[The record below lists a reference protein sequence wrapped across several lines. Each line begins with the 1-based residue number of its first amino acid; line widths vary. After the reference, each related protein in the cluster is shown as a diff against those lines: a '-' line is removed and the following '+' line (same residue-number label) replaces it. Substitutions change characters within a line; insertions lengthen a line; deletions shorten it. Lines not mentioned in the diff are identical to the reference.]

1 MHSIVSRAR
10 VRTGCALIARYSANA
25 KSITTTIYLAAETGR
40 TQTFTSTNTTK
51 MLGSIDLTQE
61 SGSEESDEDLKLAIA
76 MSLSQQDNSNNRTSP
91 NPAESQPAKPGGF
104 IGLDRKQMEA
114 ERLARQAQLK
124 RKRGDEGKSA
134 SISPPPL
141 SRRTRTTSPPS
152 SSSPRKKT
160 IAETEH
166 TSVTSGPAPP
176 KATLRYPD
184 GIIKRTWISSHP
196 RTDRDITFSELID
209 APNLKSVVLSS
220 FIWDFDWLFQQVR
233 TKETK
238 FVLVMHGEL
247 YLSPPSSPLISE
259 GMYLFLNYMKYN
271 RIPISLYRTTLPFN
285 LQNPAYSPTT
295 PPLPSS
301 SHHIQ
306 LPLPPSLPPTL
317 TPNSPIPTTHLPP
330 TIRLHRH
337 PQYPTHLPPCSS
349 QRLHAQQ
356 TATPLLRKPL
366 PHRRPDRKSHPFRLG

>member
-1 MHSIVSRAR
+1 MHSIVFRAR

-25 KSITTTIYLAAETGR
+25 KSITTTTYLAAETGR

-160 IAETEH
+160 IAETKH
-166 TSVTSGPAPP
+166 TSVTSGPAPL
-176 KATLRYPD
+176 KANLRYPD

-247 YLSPPSSPLISE
+247 YLSPPSLPLISE
-259 GMYLFLNYMKYN
+259 GMYLFLSYMN
-271 RIPISLYRTTLPFN
+271 IIVFPF
-285 LQNPAYSPTT
+285 LSIAPHCLSIYKNPAYSPTT
-295 PPLPSS
+295 PPFLPA
-301 SHHIQ
+301 
-306 LPLPPSLPPTL
+306 L
-317 TPNSPIPTTHLPP
+317 TPSNDHSHL
-330 TIRLHRH
+330 RFH
-337 PQYPTHLPPCSS
+337 PH
-349 QRLHAQQ
+349 
-356 TATPLLRKPL
+356 
-366 PHRRPDRKSHPFRLG
+366 